1 MLALMGV
8 LTIWLAAVWFLTRV
22 RYVPRYP
29 VESITI
35 PKALGPYPLTDA
47 EIVDYFLKMDWA
59 RRMDRTVP
67 AGWDW

>member
-1 MLALMGV
+1 MIAVLAV
-8 LTIWLAAVWFLTRV
+8 LTVWALGAWGVTRL

-35 PKALGPYPLTDA
+35 PDHLGPFPLTDA

-59 RRMDRTVP
+59 RRMDRVVP
-67 AGWDW
+67 VGRDW